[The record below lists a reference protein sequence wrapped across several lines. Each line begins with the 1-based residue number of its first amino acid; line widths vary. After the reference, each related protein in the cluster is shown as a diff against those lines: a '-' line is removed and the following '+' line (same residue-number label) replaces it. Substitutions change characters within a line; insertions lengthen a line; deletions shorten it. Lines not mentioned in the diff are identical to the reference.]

1 MNSTEEAWGGG
12 SGECYLLYFATDATE
27 LIKTGPTP
35 AFAECTIL
43 WKPSSLHSV
52 PGTFPRLYYV

>member
-1 MNSTEEAWGGG
+1 MNSTKEAWGGG

-27 LIKTGPTP
+27 LIKTGPIP

-43 WKPSSLHSV
+43 
-52 PGTFPRLYYV
+52 